1 MTAAT
6 GAPDAPPARALLEA
20 RGLTLAY
27 DGTPVLRDVTLTVHE
42 GDFWFLLGRN
52 GSGKTTL
59 LHAMIGVLPPRAGTL
74 WLAPELAS
82 RVRLGFVPQR
92 SEVRRTVPTTVR
104 EFVLLGTVNGDPRGR
119 SDATALE
126 WALAHVGLAGMARRD
141 YWSLSGG
148 ERQRALV
155 ARALVRRPSVL
166 VLDEPTTSLDP
177 GAERALVHLLAE
189 LNASER
195 LTLVVVTHDLGMA
208 ARHASHL
215 ALAVDG
221 TVRAG
226 RREAVL
232 APGVLEQVFGVEVQM
247 AACP

>member
-1 MTAAT
+1 MADSGEGATAPRRT
-6 GAPDAPPARALLEA
+6 LLEA

-27 DGTPVLRDVTLTVHE
+27 DGTPVLRDVTLTVRE
-42 GDFWFLLGRN
+42 GEFWFLLGRN

-74 WLAPELAS
+74 WRAPELAS

-92 SEVRRTVPTTVR
+92 SELRRTVPTTVR

-119 SDATALE
+119 RDEPALDR
-126 WALAHVGLAGMARRD
+126 ALAHVGLAGMAGRD

-155 ARALVRRPSVL
+155 ARALVRRPSFL

-177 GAERALVHLLAE
+177 GAERALVHLLAD

-215 ALAVDG
+215 ALVADG
-221 TVRAG
+221 TVTAG
-226 RREAVL
+226 HRDAVL
-232 APGVLEQVFGVEVQM
+232 TPGILERVFGVEVQM